1 MGEEKRC
8 MTFKAVGWPTFSFL
22 NVVILSQRSAWQSQG
37 LPTKDLCT
45 PPAEHER
52 GVPHLS
58 WAEAYGLCHQPI
70 SESRNHQRFAC
81 HHSAIAVSGDGLRI
95 HGVQRLDQPGVFHA
109 CAFLE
114 IGVSRSGT
122 KAS

>member
-8 MTFKAVGWPTFSFL
+8 VTFKAVGWPTFSFL

-58 WAEAYGLCHQPI
+58 RSLRKVRALL
-70 SESRNHQRFAC
+70 SSRS
-81 HHSAIAVSGDGLRI
+81 HSALSSSLRETAVTIFRGLKRTDSATNQFRNPEIASVLPAIIPR
-95 HGVQRLDQPGVFHA
+95 
-109 CAFLE
+109 
-114 IGVSRSGT
+114 
-122 KAS
+122 

>member
-37 LPTKDLCT
+37 LPTKDLRT
-45 PPAEHER
+45 PPTVDRR

-58 WAEAYGLCHQPI
+58 RPLRKVGASNSTSGVLPTRTLSFRAKKDRPPTDDLTQ
-70 SESRNHQRFAC
+70 SRDLV
-81 HHSAIAVSGDGLRI
+81 SADA
-95 HGVQRLDQPGVFHA
+95 
-109 CAFLE
+109 
-114 IGVSRSGT
+114 
-122 KAS
+122 